1 VTVLRTA
8 LGLVL
13 IASFA
18 LGIFALHTDL
28 RELQLTYP
36 DEYRSYFVPSS
47 AQMKVMCL
55 GYRNL
60 SADLL
65 FLWSI
70 QRYDWYSRSVR
81 WDYLEHTFDV
91 ITDLDPKYQDAYIV
105 GALFAFMG
113 LKWDVIYA
121 IEDKGTRLNPE
132 NYIIPYDAGCT
143 ALFSEKNYERAVKY
157 LRIAHDRNPNHPFLQ
172 TLLARAYRFS
182 GDPDSSLAFWRE
194 IYNRYKD
201 QTSPESG
208 YYRGTAGRYIW
219 DTLIDRDRKKVRTA
233 VEAFRGKRGEI
244 PPTLRSLVLEG
255 LLPEI
260 PLDPA
265 GKRYEY
271 DAATG
276 EITCT
281 SPFDVKAAMGQW

>member
-1 VTVLRTA
+1 
-8 LGLVL
+8 
-13 IASFA
+13 
-18 LGIFALHTDL
+18 
-28 RELQLTYP
+28 
-36 DEYRSYFVPSS
+36 
-47 AQMKVMCL
+47 MKMMSL

-60 SADLL
+60 CADLL

-70 QRYDWYSRSVR
+70 QRYDWYNRSVR

-113 LKWDVIYA
+113 LKWDVIYG
-121 IEDKGTRLNPE
+121 IEDKGIRLNPE

-143 ALFSEKNYERAVKY
+143 ALFSEKNYDRAVKY
-157 LRIAHDRNPNHPFLQ
+157 LRMALDRNPQHPFLQ
-172 TLLARAYRFS
+172 TLLAMAYRFA
-182 GDPDSSLAFWRE
+182 GDPDSSLAFWRG
-194 IYNRYKD
+194 IYQRYKD
-201 QTSPESG
+201 QSSPEAN
-208 YYRGTAGRYIW
+208 YYRGSAGRHIW
-219 DTLIDRDRKKVRTA
+219 DILIDRDRQRVRIA
-233 VEAFRGKRGEI
+233 VEAYRGRRGEA
-244 PPTLRSLVLEG
+244 PPSLRSLVLEG

-265 GKRYEY
+265 GKRYDY
-271 DAATG
+271 DSATG